1 MIECGSSAVVK
12 KLGITT
18 DKSWQPTLRYYGLKD
33 NGFFKPPFQTAWED
47 GARLNAEDYGRW
59 TTSAYKI
66 GNDSRTAIAYSQPLI
81 LPDGTIYGVVGV
93 ELLTSC
99 LQTKL
104 PYSELQDGNTGT
116 YFLVSTTA
124 DEEDTSFIVSKAV
137 TSSEDMITSE
147 APAGM
152 MNCELRADECWLTL
166 RNKDYY
172 AVALPLSL
180 IHI

>member
-1 MIECGSSAVVK
+1 MPALRGQRRSDDRARQ
-12 KLGITT
+12 LGGGQ
-18 DKSWQPTLRYYGLKD
+18 KSWASPPIKLAAHLALLRPEGQRLFQD
-33 NGFFKPPFQTAWED
+33 SLQTAWED

-104 PYSELQDGNTGT
+104 PLQ
-116 YFLVSTTA
+116 
-124 DEEDTSFIVSKAV
+124 
-137 TSSEDMITSE
+137 
-147 APAGM
+147 
-152 MNCELRADECWLTL
+152 
-166 RNKDYY
+166 
-172 AVALPLSL
+172 
-180 IHI
+180 